1 MVRARFT
8 EEQIADF
15 LQQSKNG
22 VPNKALCEEYGF
34 SNSTLRRWQE
44 KHAESI
50 RQELKQIESTAK
62 IVFLCFIVAA
72 ILLTLMFPKPTG
84 ALAIPPYLVYCI
96 SYIRRPQRRGIVN
109 PVAHKTDHMPLA
121 FEQSDDALFMH
132 RCQTR
137 KQRRTGGQRRQ
148 RVVA

>member
-1 MVRARFT
+1 MVRSRFT

-50 RQELKQIESTAK
+50 RQELN
-62 IVFLCFIVAA
+62 
-72 ILLTLMFPKPTG
+72 
-84 ALAIPPYLVYCI
+84 
-96 SYIRRPQRRGIVN
+96 R
-109 PVAHKTDHMPLA
+109 
-121 FEQSDDALFMH
+121 
-132 RCQTR
+132 
-137 KQRRTGGQRRQ
+137 
-148 RVVA
+148 

>member
-44 KHAESI
+44 KHAESV
-50 RQELKQIESTAK
+50 RQELKQIESTAT

-72 ILLTLMFPKPTG
+72 ILLTLMFPKPTA

-96 SYIRRPQRRGIVN
+96 SYIRRFRRACFLHKIQQR
-109 PVAHKTDHMPLA
+109 
-121 FEQSDDALFMH
+121 
-132 RCQTR
+132 
-137 KQRRTGGQRRQ
+137 
-148 RVVA
+148 

>member
-72 ILLTLMFPKPTG
+72 ILLTLMFPKPTA

-96 SYIRRPQRRGIVN
+96 SYIRRFRRISGGGTSPPLVLAREQRMYFTN
-109 PVAHKTDHMPLA
+109 LA
-121 FEQSDDALFMH
+121 GHSSFLFLH
-132 RCQTR
+132 IAFYSCLN
-137 KQRRTGGQRRQ
+137 KP
-148 RVVA
+148 

>member
-34 SNSTLRRWQE
+34 SNRWQE

-72 ILLTLMFPKPTG
+72 ILLTLMFPKPTA

-96 SYIRRPQRRGIVN
+96 SYIRRFRRISAKHIRRWDISSSRSGSGAENVFY
-109 PVAHKTDHMPLA
+109 KLSWT
-121 FEQSDDALFMH
+121 FLFFIPAYSIL
-132 RCQTR
+132 QLLE
-137 KQRRTGGQRRQ
+137 
-148 RVVA
+148 

>member
-50 RQELKQIESTAK
+50 RRIKTDRIYCEDRL
-62 IVFLCFIVAA
+62 LCFIIAA
-72 ILLTLMFPKPTG
+72 ILLTLMFPKPTA

-96 SYIRRPQRRGIVN
+96 SYIRRFRRISAKHIQRWDISSSRSGSGAENVFY
-109 PVAHKTDHMPLA
+109 KLSWT
-121 FEQSDDALFMH
+121 FLFYA
-132 RCQTR
+132 CI
-137 KQRRTGGQRRQ
+137 
-148 RVVA
+148 

>member
-1 MVRARFT
+1 MVRSRFT

-50 RQELKQIESTAK
+50 RRI
-62 IVFLCFIVAA
+62 
-72 ILLTLMFPKPTG
+72 
-84 ALAIPPYLVYCI
+84 
-96 SYIRRPQRRGIVN
+96 
-109 PVAHKTDHMPLA
+109 KTDRIYR
-121 FEQSDDALFMH
+121 EDSLFMLH
-132 RCQTR
+132 CRSHIAYPY
-137 KQRRTGGQRRQ
+137 
-148 RVVA
+148 VS

>member
-1 MVRARFT
+1 MVRSRFT

-44 KHAESI
+44 KHAESV

-62 IVFLCFIVAA
+62 IVFLCFIAAA
-72 ILLTLMFPKPTG
+72 ILLTLMFPKPTA

-96 SYIRRPQRRGIVN
+96 SYIRRFRRISGDGTS
-109 PVAHKTDHMPLA
+109 PPLVLA
-121 FEQSDDALFMH
+121 
-132 RCQTR
+132 R
-137 KQRRTGGQRRQ
+137 GQRMYFTNL
-148 RVVA
+148 AGHSSFLCLHIAFYSCLNKP

>member
-1 MVRARFT
+1 MVRSRFT

-22 VPNKALCEEYGF
+22 VPNKVLCEEYGF

-84 ALAIPPYLVYCI
+84 ALAIHPYLVYCV
-96 SYIRRPQRRGIVN
+96 SYIRRFRRISAKHIRRWDISSSRSGLGAEN
-109 PVAHKTDHMPLA
+109 TFYKLSWTFLFFMPAYSILQLL
-121 FEQSDDALFMH
+121 E
-132 RCQTR
+132 
-137 KQRRTGGQRRQ
+137 
-148 RVVA
+148 

>member
-1 MVRARFT
+1 MVRLCFT

-44 KHAESI
+44 KHAESV

-62 IVFLCFIVAA
+62 IVFLCFIAAA
-72 ILLTLMFPKPTG
+72 ILLTLMFPKPTA

-96 SYIRRPQRRGIVN
+96 SYIRRFRRISAKHIRRWDISSSRSGSGAENVFY
-109 PVAHKTDHMPLA
+109 KLSWTFLFFMPAYSILQLL
-121 FEQSDDALFMH
+121 E
-132 RCQTR
+132 
-137 KQRRTGGQRRQ
+137 
-148 RVVA
+148 